1 MLTLITKQRVS
12 SGFFQ
17 QLVNTQKNLINN
29 FLWIRSASAIP
40 PGIIGKYKRVL
51 PAHMYKPRPRWETGD
66 IDPYPNFD
74 LSKILRPGF
83 ENSEEL
89 KTADESVKR
98 VFTLE
103 YATRA
108 EIEEYYS
115 NYLVKAVQRHPLDQS
130 SYEVLIAKLTARIRM
145 HIKYGDIDPRRSSR
159 RKVVGNLQMI
169 RNYLLNKLMNAD
181 YDVYEWLKKI
191 LRIEHAAENPF
202 QTQVD
207 HDDREL
213 ERMRLQQQAYNT
225 VQMKK
230 DELKLRFASE
240 KEKFSSEKETLLT
253 DIQRDLQDLRLEIAK
268 YNEIRRQRTRT
279 IVE

>member
-1 MLTLITKQRVS
+1 MLTLITKQTVS
-12 SGFFQ
+12 SIVLQ
-17 QLVNTQKNLINN
+17 QLGKNQKILS
-29 FLWIRSASAIP
+29 IRLASKIP
-40 PGIIGKYKRVL
+40 PGIVGKNKRVL

-74 LSKILRPGF
+74 LSKTLRPGF

-89 KTADESVKR
+89 KTADENVKR

-108 EIEEYYS
+108 EIQEYYS

-159 RKVVGNLQMI
+159 RKIVGNLQMI
-169 RNYLLNKLMNAD
+169 RNYLLNKLMHSD
-181 YDVYEWLKKI
+181 YDVYEWVKKV
-191 LRIEHAAENPF
+191 LRIEHASENPF
-202 QTQVD
+202 ITQVD

-213 ERMRLQQQAYNT
+213 ERMRLQQQAYDA
-225 VQMKK
+225 VQVKK
-230 DELKLRFASE
+230 RSIKITFC
-240 KEKFSSEKETLLT
+240 
-253 DIQRDLQDLRLEIAK
+253 
-268 YNEIRRQRTRT
+268 Y
-279 IVE
+279 